1 MTVATVPRTVQQD
14 TLLELMFCSRSFQLG
29 GGWARKLPS
38 GVEGAGPE
46 LLIRSESFRTVNS
59 SFGKICSLVRKLLAT
74 VNQSHIVP
82 KSYKSYKSISGTYLK
97 VQATQKH
104 CSPLY

>member
-82 KSYKSYKSISGTYLK
+82 KSYKSISGTYLK